1 LQAQLESQDAIIDVF
16 INDAHEKREKL
27 LKFKAEV
34 EGIEKSNDI
43 IRQNKFSKRSTNE
56 LVPSQPS
63 EPEEKDIFKE
73 LTISIQQLQQKI
85 DGLISKIEIPIS
97 LNMSN
102 NSDREI
108 PSESLFCRET
118 KAHVSDYLDYFPQ
131 ESFSTFAP
139 LKARNQRSR
148 LNNIFQRDTHKMK
161 EIPIIKEQHSKS
173 DKT

>member
-1 LQAQLESQDAIIDVF
+1 MQAQLESQDAIIDVF

-27 LKFKAEV
+27 LKFKTEV

-102 NSDREI
+102 NSDREV
-108 PSESLFCRET
+108 PSES
-118 KAHVSDYLDYFPQ
+118 
-131 ESFSTFAP
+131 
-139 LKARNQRSR
+139 
-148 LNNIFQRDTHKMK
+148 
-161 EIPIIKEQHSKS
+161 
-173 DKT
+173 